1 MNLRFLMRI
10 GRNYLWRHKVQS
22 FLMILGISL
31 GVSVA
36 VAIDLANES
45 SRRALSLSAQ
55 MVTGKATHQITSFPG
70 RIPAQVFTDIRKT
83 YPTIPSAPIVSQF
96 VTVSEMN
103 DRPLE
108 LLGVDPLSENSFRNF
123 LVLDSRLSNED
134 LVLLFSRPDGVLIS
148 KNLATEYGLKAGD
161 NLTLSSDGFPVTATI
176 IGVIESSDT
185 LTMQSLDGILLADIA
200 AAQALSGRLNEID
213 RVDLILPDD
222 QPGLV
227 EEIGQVLPDNV
238 SLTTVETRQQGIIQ
252 LTEAFQT
259 NLTALSLLALT
270 VGMFLIYNTMTFSV
284 VQRRKLFGV
293 LRSVGVTRRELFL
306 VVLLESGII
315 GLLGS
320 VVGVGL
326 GVWLGR
332 FTISMVSQT
341 VNDLYFTTTVRDVVI
356 PSISIW
362 KGFLLGILASLST
375 AIPPAWEAAS
385 VQPREAISRYN
396 LENKT
401 QKILLRLVIFSM
413 LAAVAGFVLIMLPS
427 KGIWIGFG
435 GLFAVVLGFALIT
448 APGMVLFLRLINPI
462 LQRILGI
469 YGRMAPRNL
478 INTLSRTSVAVAALM
493 ISVSVSIGV
502 TLMID
507 SFRYTVSQWLQ
518 QSLSGDIY
526 ITSQNFISTLPAAPI
541 DPAVVE
547 QIKAN
552 SKVSRVDVLKNG
564 QVPSPAGVIQVSA
577 TDNYSL
583 AEERVFKFLWVSR
596 DDVWREL
603 QNGAVI
609 VTEPL
614 SIKMGLEK
622 PGQSIILTT
631 STGDKAFPVVGVYH
645 DYSSSSGSVQ
655 MDISLYRKYWNDP
668 DISAMGVRLKSP
680 VEIEKTISEF
690 YETLQTNQLLYIRAN
705 STLRDEV
712 MTVFDRTFAITRALQ
727 ILATLVAF
735 VGILSALSLLQYEKQ
750 REVGIIRA
758 LGFTSSQLWRL
769 MMLETGLMGLIA
781 GFFAM
786 PTGYTLALI
795 LIEVIN
801 QRSFG
806 WSINLYLTW
815 QPFIQ
820 ALAVSLTASLLA
832 GILPSRK
839 ISKMQTIEAIRYE

>member
-1 MNLRFLMRI
+1 
-10 GRNYLWRHKVQS
+10 
-22 FLMILGISL
+22 
-31 GVSVA
+31 
-36 VAIDLANES
+36 
-45 SRRALSLSAQ
+45 
-55 MVTGKATHQITSFPG
+55 
-70 RIPAQVFTDIRKT
+70 
-83 YPTIPSAPIVSQF
+83 
-96 VTVSEMN
+96 
-103 DRPLE
+103 
-108 LLGVDPLSENSFRNF
+108 
-123 LVLDSRLSNED
+123 
-134 LVLLFSRPDGVLIS
+134 
-148 KNLATEYGLKAGD
+148 
-161 NLTLSSDGFPVTATI
+161 
-176 IGVIESSDT
+176 
-185 LTMQSLDGILLADIA
+185 
-200 AAQALSGRLNEID
+200 
-213 RVDLILPDD
+213 
-222 QPGLV
+222 
-227 EEIGQVLPDNV
+227 
-238 SLTTVETRQQGIIQ
+238 
-252 LTEAFQT
+252 
-259 NLTALSLLALT
+259 
-270 VGMFLIYNTMTFSV
+270 
-284 VQRRKLFGV
+284 
-293 LRSVGVTRRELFL
+293 
-306 VVLLESGII
+306 
-315 GLLGS
+315 
-320 VVGVGL
+320 
-326 GVWLGR
+326 
-332 FTISMVSQT
+332 
-341 VNDLYFTTTVRDVVI
+341 
-356 PSISIW
+356 
-362 KGFLLGILASLST
+362 
-375 AIPPAWEAAS
+375 
-385 VQPREAISRYN
+385 
-396 LENKT
+396 
-401 QKILLRLVIFSM
+401 
-413 LAAVAGFVLIMLPS
+413 MLPS

-564 QVPSPAGVIQVSA
+564 QVPSPTGVIQVSA

-596 DDVWREL
+596 DDVWQEL

-609 VTEPL
+609 ITEPL